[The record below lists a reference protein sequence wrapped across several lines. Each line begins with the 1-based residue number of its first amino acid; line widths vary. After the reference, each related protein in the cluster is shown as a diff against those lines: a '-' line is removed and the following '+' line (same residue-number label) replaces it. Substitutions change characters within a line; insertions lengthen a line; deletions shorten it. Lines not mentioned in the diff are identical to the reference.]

1 MNKTL
6 FSNYQKPANTVNHA
20 GGKAYQLTP
29 KQALAQ
35 LVSTGTLNHT
45 FYVQAD
51 NQLDDILANARHV
64 DSEFLAKV
72 AVYGRHNSK
81 MKDVP
86 VLLLALLATREDGQ
100 ALFKA
105 IFNQVIDNGKQLRN
119 FVQIMR
125 SGVVGRKS
133 LGSLAKKQ
141 VNAWLGSAS
150 DYRYVSANIGNSPTL
165 GDVLRMTHPRPDDER
180 QEALYQWTLGRD
192 YKLEHLPDLVKGLIA
207 FQQDNT
213 QALPDVPLQML
224 MSLDLTTQHW
234 AEIAKN
240 GSWQMLRMNLNTFAR
255 HGVYGVEGM
264 SQLIADK
271 LADET
276 AVKNSRAFPYQLY
289 TTWSALDSQVPQVV
303 KDALATAMTTAL
315 ANVPVLDGN
324 IVVAVD
330 VSGSMSSPVTGYRCG
345 ATSVVRCV
353 DAAALFAAAIKKAN
367 PTARIMPFDTA
378 LRSVKSLDMSAQ
390 TQAISKQ
397 SEQAPPNSMM
407 QKIAQSRLLRQHR
420 ADGKQRQ
427 ATPAVD
433 VDVFQLAT
441 ELARLCG
448 GGTAVSVPLEKL
460 NHENAQVDV
469 MIYFSDNE
477 SWADPHHGRGTK
489 MLAEW
494 ELLKKR
500 NPNAKLICVDV
511 QPYITSQ
518 AETRTDV
525 LNVGGF
531 GDEVFRM
538 IELFVNGELNADH
551 WVNEIS
557 KIELPVLPDVPPTA
571 PVGNQANHKISA

>member
-1 MNKTL
+1 MNKQLFNNHSKSTDTL
-6 FSNYQKPANTVNHA
+6 NEA
-20 GGKAYQLTP
+20 GGKAYALTP

-45 FYVQAD
+45 FYVDA
-51 NQLDDILANARHV
+51 NTQLDQILATATKV

-72 AVYGRHNSK
+72 AVYGRHHSR

-100 ALFKA
+100 PLFKA
-105 IFNQVIDNGKQLRN
+105 VFNQVVDNGKQLRN

-141 VNAWLGSAS
+141 VNEWLADAS

-192 YKLEHLPDLVKGLIA
+192 YKLENLPTLVQQLVA
-207 FQQDNT
+207 FQADNS
-213 QALPDVPLQML
+213 QPLPDVPLQML
-224 MSLDLTTQHW
+224 MSLDLTTAHW
-234 AEIAKN
+234 ATIAKN
-240 GSWQMLRMNLNTFAR
+240 GNWQMLRMNLNTFAR
-255 HGVYGVEGM
+255 HGVFGVDGM
-264 SQLIADK
+264 SEIIADK
-271 LADET
+271 LADAT
-276 AVKNSRAFPYQLY
+276 AVRKSGVFPYQLY
-289 TTWSALDSQVPQVV
+289 TTWSALDSKVPSVV
-303 KDALATAMTTAL
+303 KDALANAMTTAL

-330 VSGSMSSPVTGYRCG
+330 VSGSMSSPVTGYRRG

-367 PTARIMPFDTA
+367 PTARIMPFDTE
-378 LRSVKSLDMSAQ
+378 LRMVKSLEALKTSAQ
-390 TQAISKQ
+390 VKALAKQA
-397 SEQAPPNSMM
+397 EQTVPNSMM
-407 QKIAQSRLLRQHR
+407 QKIAQSRLFRQQK
-420 ADGKQRQ
+420 ADEKLAKQPSIPT
-427 ATPAVD
+427 TPAPPVD
-433 VDVFQLAT
+433 IDVFALAT
-441 ELARLCG
+441 ELASLCG
-448 GGTAVSVPLEKL
+448 GGTAVSIPLERL
-460 NHENAQVDV
+460 NQENANVDV

-477 SWADPHHGRGTK
+477 SWADPHYGRGTQMMAQWDK
-489 MLAEW
+489 
-494 ELLKKR
+494 LKKR

-511 QPYITSQ
+511 QPYTHSQ
-518 AETRTDV
+518 AREREDV

-538 IELFVNGELNADH
+538 IDLFAKGQLQADH
-551 WVNEIS
+551 WVGKVD
-557 KIELPVLPDVPPTA
+557 KIVLPT
-571 PVGNQANHKISA
+571 S

>member
-1 MNKTL
+1 MNKQL
-6 FSNYQKPANTVNHA
+6 FNTTTTATVTNEA

-45 FYVQAD
+45 FYVDAKT
-51 NQLDDILANARHV
+51 QLDEILATATQV

-72 AVYGRHNSK
+72 AVYGRTHSQ

-105 IFNQVIDNGKQLRN
+105 IFNQVVDNGKQLRN

-141 VNAWLGSAS
+141 VNAWLASAN

-165 GDVLRMTHPRPDDER
+165 GDVLRMTHPKPADER
-180 QEALYQWTLGRD
+180 QEALYQWTLGKD
-192 YKLEHLPDLVKGLIA
+192 YKRENLPNLVQELLA

-213 QALPDVPLQML
+213 KPLPDVPLQML
-224 MSLDLTTQHW
+224 MSLDLTREHW
-234 AEIAKN
+234 ADIAKN

-255 HGVYGVEGM
+255 HGVYDVEGM
-264 SQLIADK
+264 SELIARK

-289 TTWSALDSQVPQVV
+289 TTWSALDPNVPTVV
-303 KDALATAMTTAL
+303 KDALADAMTIAL
-315 ANVPVLDGN
+315 ANVPVLSGN

-330 VSGSMSSPVTGYRCG
+330 VSGSMSSAVTGYRRG

-367 PTARIMPFDTA
+367 PMARIMPFDTA
-378 LRSVKSLDMSAQ
+378 LRSVKSLESSAE
-390 TQAISKQ
+390 TQALTQ
-397 SEQAPPNSMM
+397 QATPNSMM
-407 QKIAQSRLLRQHR
+407 QKIAQSRLFRQQK
-420 ADGKQRQ
+420 ADEKQPPQ
-427 ATPAVD
+427 GIVSPTEI
-433 VDVFQLAT
+433 DVFALAT
-441 ELARLCG
+441 ELASLCG
-448 GGTAVSVPLEKL
+448 GGTATAIPLEHL
-460 NHENAQVDV
+460 NREKAQVDV

-477 SWADPHHGRGTK
+477 SWADGYIGGRGTK
-489 MLAEW
+489 MMAEW
-494 ELLKKR
+494 ETLKKR

-518 AETRTDV
+518 ANSRQDV

-538 IELFVNGELNADH
+538 IELFVNNKLNADH
-551 WVNEIS
+551 WVTAIDRV
-557 KIELPVLPDVPPTA
+557 ELPVTA
-571 PVGNQANHKISA
+571 TAKLSAT